1 MMQYPYQQP
10 FRTFLNANH
19 KSAITIDNYDAAVA
33 QFFTFLVDQ
42 GRSSQLSDITEN
54 DVRAYLAA
62 LQDYQ
67 AITISTYNKLLSQL
81 NSYFSYLLSHHITTN
96 LPTLTIHGKAV
107 TAESGIN
114 TKWLYQLDTIL
125 GDEHIH
131 FYTRLTLLLCSRG
144 FTVHEFLQPGF
155 ERIWN
160 QLKMRSAAEKAFKR
174 AFTGFITPLQDKQQS
189 SQIFLKRRFD
199 PASPGLTNAGL
210 HKYLRRDQEYL
221 GFSCAPKY
229 LHQAYV
235 IHYLATHRTATDQ
248 ELESQLNLD
257 PASLSY
263 YRHRLTSD

>member
-1 MMQYPYQQP
+1 MQYPYQQP
-10 FRTFLNANH
+10 FRSFLKAKQ

-42 GRSSQLSDITEN
+42 GRSSKLRDITEN

-67 AITISTYNKLLSQL
+67 SITISTYNKLLSQL
-81 NSYFSYLLSHHITTN
+81 NSYFSYLLSHHITNN

-107 TAESGIN
+107 TPVSGIN
-114 TKWLYQLDTIL
+114 TKWLFQLDTIL
-125 GDEHIH
+125 ADEHIH

-160 QLKMRSAAEKAFKR
+160 QLKMNSSAEKAFKQS
-174 AFTGFITPLQDKQQS
+174 FTGFITPLQEKQQS
-189 SQIFLKRRFD
+189 SQIFLKQRFD
-199 PASPGLTNAGL
+199 SLNPGLTNAGL
-210 HKYLRRDQEYL
+210 HKYLRRDQDYL

-235 IHYLATHRTATDQ
+235 LHYLAAHRKETDQ
-248 ELESQLNLD
+248 ELERHLNLD

-263 YRHRLTSD
+263 YRHRLITD